1 MAASTFKNLPIFG
14 LGVSYEIWKK
24 ELEIWRRMMDVDEKK
39 WALAVTLSLHGQA
52 RAEAV
57 EIDVEKLRD
66 QNGMQTLI
74 GELDKI
80 FLRDSVDVAYENY
93 TKFDKYHRE
102 EGQDM
107 SSFIIEFERRY
118 DRCKTSDMSLPDAVL
133 SFKRLDSAGLSE
145 TDRQLALTAA
155 MDLKLFSMKSALE

>member
-1 MAASTFKNLPIFG
+1 MKLGNKSWKFG
-14 LGVSYEIWKK
+14 AKFC
-24 ELEIWRRMMDVDEKK
+24 DVDEKK
-39 WALAVTLSLHGQA
+39 RELAVTLSLHGQA

-57 EIDVEKLRD
+57 EIDVEKLSD

-80 FLRDSVDVAYENY
+80 FLRDSVDAAYENY

-102 EGQDM
+102 EGQHM

-118 DRCKTSDMSLPDAVL
+118 DLCKKSDMSLPDAV
-133 SFKRLDSAGLSE
+133 
-145 TDRQLALTAA
+145 
-155 MDLKLFSMKSALE
+155 